1 MTQPTIN
8 MQQQQQQQQQQLDDP
23 ESELLLMKLEREHRQ
38 QQQQQQQQQ
47 HHQQQQQLELEQQ
60 HQQQLEQT
68 QEQGLEHERPQEED
82 TQPNLP
88 PARVGAST
96 GRNVALTNAN
106 RRDICLQRAA
116 HPAMTLEAL
125 AIWAQLEF
133 NLARKPAM
141 GTLSR
146 ILSKQSRYSSMNE
159 IELQGQR
166 KRNVLCSELDDAL
179 LMWVRENQ
187 ERNIHV
193 SYKMIIQ
200 KAKELGAYIK
210 TLPGREHTEVPAFSN
225 GWVSGFTKRHHLI
238 GSALNAPGASSL
250 VAINELVAG
259 GFAPPILPLSTDE
272 QLITRSLAAKAA
284 REAAEQQMQQHATF
298 MEGHDLD
305 HRMDGENMGNEDVVM
320 EGIEADIHHHMAHA
334 IGPDSQPSSSSASSS
349 TSGPIHTPADGS
361 TAPVVAPV
369 APPAKSKRGRKK
381 STGLGLQSREQ
392 LRQQAHPAAPGM
404 VSATRPRGSSPPMT
418 PTSSSLLAQSLQ
430 QQQQQLQHLQQQAQ
444 FNQQTLSSATASTSS
459 LEVAA
464 AAAAAV
470 TAAGVT
476 STTTTTPTAAST
488 TAKGTGSSSSSS
500 AGTAG
505 GTTSGAPPTARQ
517 IPTKAEALAAVQTV
531 INSLNV
537 HIPAEVELLR
547 PLFDMERRLQNE
559 LHAGERQST
568 TSMIWSK

>member
-8 MQQQQQQQQQQLDDP
+8 MQQQQQQQQQLDDP
-23 ESELLLMKLEREHRQ
+23 ESELLLLKLEREHRQ
-38 QQQQQQQQQ
+38 QQQQQLE
-47 HHQQQQQLELEQQ
+47 QQQQQQQQ
-60 HQQQLEQT
+60 HQQQQSQQQQPQQQQQQQDPN
-68 QEQGLEHERPQEED
+68 QEQGHEDEPQQDED
-82 TQPNLP
+82 TQPNAP
-88 PARVGAST
+88 PVRVGGST

-146 ILSKQSRYSSMNE
+146 ILSKQSRYSSMSA

-187 ERNIHV
+187 DRNIHV

-210 TLPGREHTEVPAFSN
+210 TLPGRENTEVPAFSN

-238 GSALNAPGASSL
+238 GTALNAPGASSL
-250 VAINELVAG
+250 AAINEMIAG
-259 GFAPPILPLSTDE
+259 GFAPAILPLSTDE
-272 QLITRSLAAKAA
+272 QLIARSLAAKAA
-284 REAAEQQMQQHATF
+284 REAAEQQMQQENF
-298 MEGHDLD
+298 MEHHDHD
-305 HRMDGENMGNEDVVM
+305 HRMDGAEVGNEDTVM
-320 EGIEADIHHHMAHA
+320 EEIEEDLQHQMVHA
-334 IGPDSQPSSSSASSS
+334 VGMDSQPSSSSTPSS
-349 TSGPIHTPADGS
+349 TSDPIDTPVDGP
-361 TAPVVAPV
+361 TAPIVSSM
-369 APPAKSKRGRKK
+369 APPLAKSKRGRKK
-381 STGLGLQSREQ
+381 STGVGLPSREQ

-404 VSATRPRGSSPPMT
+404 VSAARSRGSSPPLT
-418 PTSSSLLAQSLQ
+418 PTSSALLA
-430 QQQQQLQHLQQQAQ
+430 QQLQHLQQQAQ
-444 FNQQTLSSATASTSS
+444 LSQQASSPTATSNGS

-470 TAAGVT
+470 TATGVT
-476 STTTTTPTAAST
+476 SKTAT
-488 TAKGTGSSSSSS
+488 TAKAIGSTSTTST
-500 AGTAG
+500 GTAG
-505 GTTSGAPPTARQ
+505 GTSSGTSPAARP

-537 HIPAEVELLR
+537 HIPAEVDLLR

-568 TSMIWSK
+568 TAMIWSK

>member
-1 MTQPTIN
+1 
-8 MQQQQQQQQQQLDDP
+8 MQQQQHQQQQQQQQLEDP
-23 ESELLLMKLEREHRQ
+23 ESELLLLKLEREHRQ
-38 QQQQQQQQQ
+38 QQQQQLE
-47 HHQQQQQLELEQQ
+47 QQQQQ
-60 HQQQLEQT
+60 QQQQPQQQQQDSN
-68 QEQGLEHERPQEED
+68 QEQGHGDEQQQDED
-82 TQPNLP
+82 TQPNAP
-88 PARVGAST
+88 PVRVGGST

-187 ERNIHV
+187 DRNIHV

-210 TLPGREHTEVPAFSN
+210 TLPGRENTEVPAFSN

-238 GSALNAPGASSL
+238 GTALNAPGASSL
-250 VAINELVAG
+250 VAINEMIAG
-259 GFAPPILPLSTDE
+259 GFAPAILPLSTDE

-284 REAAEQQMQQHATF
+284 REAAEQQMQQESFVEH
-298 MEGHDLD
+298 HDLD
-305 HRMDGENMGNEDVVM
+305 HRMESAEMGNEDTAM
-320 EGIEADIHHHMAHA
+320 EGIEEDIQQQLADAVA
-334 IGPDSQPSSSSASSS
+334 PDSQPSSLSTPSSASDPID
-349 TSGPIHTPADGS
+349 TSADGS
-361 TAPVVAPV
+361 TAPTVSPMAPP
-369 APPAKSKRGRKK
+369 PPAKSKRGRKK
-381 STGLGLQSREQ
+381 STGLGLSSREQ

-404 VSATRPRGSSPPMT
+404 VSAARSRGSSPPAT
-418 PTSSSLLAQSLQ
+418 PTSSALLA
-430 QQQQQLQHLQQQAQ
+430 QQLQHLQQQAQ
-444 FNQQTLSSATASTSS
+444 LHQQASSPTATSDGNA
-459 LEVAA
+459 EV
-464 AAAAAV
+464 AAAV
-470 TAAGVT
+470 TATGVT
-476 STTTTTPTAAST
+476 SKTTTTGAAAVAAATAKATGSISTTPTS
-488 TAKGTGSSSSSS
+488 
-500 AGTAG
+500 TAG
-505 GTTSGAPPTARQ
+505 GASSGASPTARQ

-537 HIPAEVELLR
+537 HIPAEVDLLR

-568 TSMIWSK
+568 TTIIWSK